1 MSCQMRHQRLQFA
14 AMAFFVAGFIFAG
27 SGWSLVLAG
36 KMQNKPEWSV
46 CGQDLCLCLPPAAT
60 PLPADEPDEPKCVL
74 CVDDTPQST
83 LGMRSD
89 DSAPTPTDPPKRV
102 PKNDRFQ
109 AASMASQ
116 AGCTSIFLSFVFG
129 TPRPDR
135 STSIDALVYAID
147 NDKLPADPTRDLPT
161 PPPRA

>member
-1 MSCQMRHQRLQFA
+1 MRHNRLQFV
-14 AMAFFVAGFIFAG
+14 AMAFFVAGFVFAG

-36 KMQNKPEWSV
+36 KMQDKPEWSV

-60 PLPADEPDEPKCVL
+60 PLPAAKPNEPGEPKCVL
-74 CVDDTPQST
+74 CVDDTPNT
-83 LGMRSD
+83 LGMLAN

-116 AGCTSIFLSFVFG
+116 AGCASIFLSFVFG

-135 STSIDALVYAID
+135 SASIDAIVYCID
-147 NDKLPADPTRDLPT
+147 NDDLPADPARDLPT

>member
-1 MSCQMRHQRLQFA
+1 MSCQMRHGRLQFA
-14 AMAFFVAGFIFAG
+14 AMVFFVTGFIFAG
-27 SGWSLVLAG
+27 SGWSLVLTG

-46 CGQDLCLCLPPAAT
+46 CGQDLCLCLPPAAAPSPT
-60 PLPADEPDEPKCVL
+60 SKPDEPKCVL
-74 CVDDTPQST
+74 CVDESPPTT
-83 LGMRSD
+83 LGILNE
-89 DSAPTPTDPPKRV
+89 DSTPTPTDPPKRV

-116 AGCTSIFLSFVFG
+116 AGCASIFLSFVFG

-135 STSIDALVYAID
+135 SASIDTLAYNID
-147 NDKLPADPTRDLPT
+147 NDELPTDPARDLPT